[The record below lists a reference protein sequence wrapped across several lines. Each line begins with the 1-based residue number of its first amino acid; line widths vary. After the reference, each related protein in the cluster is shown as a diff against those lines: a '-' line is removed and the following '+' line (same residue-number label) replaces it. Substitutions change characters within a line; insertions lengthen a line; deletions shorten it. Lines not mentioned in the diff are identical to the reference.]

1 MTTMTMRMVAVAAC
15 LGLTACSAGPE
26 DAARGFMEDKAAGRT
41 AEAMERMDPAM
52 AQTVGPMIAVVLATE
67 AAKGKKAGGLKDVKV
82 VETRKTDADHAIV
95 RAEGRYANGSVAREE
110 TKMRRIDGRWY
121 VTM

>member
-15 LGLTACSAGPE
+15 LGLAACSAGPG

-67 AAKGKKAGGLKDVKV
+67 ATKGKKAGGLKDVKV
-82 VETRKTDADHAIV
+82 VETRQTDADHAIV
-95 RAEGRYANGSVAREE
+95 RAEGHYGNGTVAREE